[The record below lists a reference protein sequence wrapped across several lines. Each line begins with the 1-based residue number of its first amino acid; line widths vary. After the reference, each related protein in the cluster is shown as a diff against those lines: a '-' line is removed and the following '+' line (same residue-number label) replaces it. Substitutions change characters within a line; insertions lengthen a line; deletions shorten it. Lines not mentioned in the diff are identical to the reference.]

1 MMSRMINF
9 RVDEAINDRL
19 DRMAR
24 LTGRTKTWYVRE
36 AVSEYLDDLE
46 DIYLADQVMERV
58 ESGEENVHALADLER
73 ELGLAD

>member
-1 MMSRMINF
+1 MSRMINF

-19 DRMAR
+19 ERMAR
-24 LTGRTKTWYVRE
+24 LTGRTKTWYIRE
-36 AVSEYLDDLE
+36 AVSEYLDDME

-58 ESGEENVHALADLER
+58 EQGEENVHALEDLER